1 MSEAQRP
8 RLVSERSVFRA
19 EALQAQSS
27 GEVGEPGLALTN
39 RLFLCAGLMIALLA
53 LLAAGA
59 VGRTVVAQGPAD
71 CRAAAETKAA
81 GAAASAEAGK
91 SVCADSHHRLQ
102 PVSDILARLRG

>member
-1 MSEAQRP
+1 LSEVRP
-8 RLVSERSVFRA
+8 RLVAERSLFRA

-59 VGRTVVAQGPAD
+59 LSRSIVAQGAPD
-71 CRAAAETKAA
+71 CSAAEAKGARATPPAKTAGPDCAA
-81 GAAASAEAGK
+81 K
-91 SVCADSHHRLQ
+91 SHRLQ
-102 PVSDILARLRG
+102 PVSDTLARLRG